1 MPQATLQDIAP
12 PPAPGTASLSDIQNP
27 LPTAGTSSLSD
38 IAAPVAPS
46 VASVADIA
54 TPTPAPVPTPAPAP
68 SVWDRVTN
76 VVTQSPLAKSLGA
89 FFDPDTIRAEWD
101 GAGPA
106 LRNDPAYALRHAP
119 ITSPEAWK
127 ALFSVGGAKQLPSLA
142 NEAVNRASAVVTDSP
157 VSPSAAMT
165 GTEQRA
171 HPIATATGDVA
182 GSLAS
187 GGNAAILAATG
198 GFGELGVAGKTLGRL
213 VSAGF
218 SITQLW
224 DPAKTSPDVLN
235 AIQAGDIPR
244 AQYLLTKMG
253 LQTGLAYV
261 GAKHAATGKGAV
273 TGKDATIPDTETR
286 SQSTSNVQSIPA
298 DDPLAKILQAP
309 VPNVREVDSEAAKQQ
324 SIAQDTV
331 PAPTIPGT
339 PTARV
344 VTEAH
349 IPPVSSGEVLTEA
362 VQRIVD
368 NSQELQKL
376 GLDPEKIE
384 TRADVPAMLSCVAD
398 QIQANLDPRVGSVIG
413 FDAQKALAADL
424 NIDIDD
430 LLARK
435 SGATANAETALA
447 ARALLKSSQTRVM
460 NLARVAAMGDEDYG
474 TQFAQGLA
482 QHQAILESVKGMAAE
497 AGRALGSFRTPEGD
511 LPLKNVSDVFAK
523 LSPEALTKAA
533 QLLSK
538 LDENDAREVNSFVE
552 QIKPASTADKIFE
565 YYRNALLSSPKTV
578 TVKASSELAM
588 MALEATKKVVAA
600 GISKLKGGEPDRFA
614 SEGWWYARGALTAL
628 QHVPDVI
635 SGKFDLADAPGF
647 EGGATQAI
655 KGITGKVVRF
665 PSAILERQ
673 TNVMYMLN
681 YFGEL
686 HAQAARAAIKEGLN
700 GQNLYA
706 RQEYLA
712 SNPTPEM
719 IDAAHQTALHGTF
732 QNQLGTFGKGV
743 QRTIQSIPRA

>member
-1 MPQATLQDIAP
+1 MPQATMQDIAP
-12 PPAPGTASLSDIQNP
+12 PPAPGTATLADIQDSQ
-27 LPTAGTSSLSD
+27 PTTGTASLSD
-38 IAAPVAPS
+38 IAAPVVPS
-46 VASVADIA
+46 VASMADIA
-54 TPTPAPVPTPAPAP
+54 APAPAPVPTPAPAP
-68 SVWDRVTN
+68 SIWDRVTR
-76 VVTQSPLAKSLGA
+76 VVTESPLAHSLGA

-127 ALFSVGGAKQLPSLA
+127 ALFSVSGAKALPGLA
-142 NEAVNRASAVVTDSP
+142 NQAVNRASAVVTDSP

-165 GTEQRA
+165 PSEQRA

-187 GGNAAILAATG
+187 GGNVATIAATG

-224 DPAKTSPDVLN
+224 DAAKTSPEVLN
-235 AIQAGDIPR
+235 AIQSGDIPR
-244 AQYLLTKMG
+244 AQYLLTRMG
-253 LQTGLAYV
+253 LQTALAYV
-261 GAKHAATGKGAV
+261 GAKHATTGKGAV
-273 TGKDATIPDTETR
+273 TGKDATIPDTDAQ
-286 SQSTSNVQSIPA
+286 SQSQSQSNVQSIPA

-309 VPNVREVDSEAAKQQ
+309 IPNVREVDSEAAKQQ

-368 NSQELQKL
+368 NSQELKRL

-384 TRADVPAMLSCVAD
+384 TRDDVPAMLTSVAD
-398 QIQANLDPRVGSVIG
+398 QIQANLDPRVGAVIG

-424 NIDIDD
+424 SIDIDD

-435 SGATANAETALA
+435 SGATANAETTLA

-460 NLARVAAMGDEDYG
+460 NLARVAAMGDTDYG
-474 TQFAQGLA
+474 TQFAQALA
-482 QHQAILESVKGMAAE
+482 QHPAIIESVKGMAAE
-497 AGRALGSFRTPEGD
+497 AGRALGSFRIPEGD

-523 LSPEALTKAA
+523 LSPEVLTKAA

-538 LDENDAREVNSFVE
+538 LDENDTREVNAFVE
-552 QIKPASTADKIFE
+552 QLKPASTADRVFE

-588 MALEATKKVVAA
+588 MPLEATKRVVAGGDQQTQGRRA
-600 GISKLKGGEPDRFA
+600 GSIRVGRLVVCTRGTHRAPTR
-614 SEGWWYARGALTAL
+614 ARC
-628 QHVPDVI
+628 
-635 SGKFDLADAPGF
+635 
-647 EGGATQAI
+647 
-655 KGITGKVVRF
+655 
-665 PSAILERQ
+665 
-673 TNVMYMLN
+673 
-681 YFGEL
+681 
-686 HAQAARAAIKEGLN
+686 AQK
-700 GQNLYA
+700 
-706 RQEYLA
+706 
-712 SNPTPEM
+712 
-719 IDAAHQTALHGTF
+719 
-732 QNQLGTFGKGV
+732 
-743 QRTIQSIPRA
+743 